1 MFNIPYI
8 DMVTV
13 QSWHNT
19 IKVQPVCYSQHIQ
32 ELILRIFDNSSAI
45 YLSSVRHE
53 LELCKHQS
61 FAKECCQAAN
71 TDSHWISSKQFWR
84 QSQQGVTVLS
94 TVKTCKIFS
103 QIGISYEFSS
113 EKRKTVKT

>member
-19 IKVQPVCYSQHIQ
+19 IKVQPVCYSHYIQ
-32 ELILRIFDNSSAI
+32 ELILRIFDFSFVI
-45 YLSSVRHE
+45 YLCSGDLYAMNSNCVNIS
-53 LELCKHQS
+53 LSQK
-61 FAKECCQAAN
+61 KAAN

-94 TVKTCKIFS
+94 TVKTCKIF
-103 QIGISYEFSS
+103 
-113 EKRKTVKT
+113 

>member
-19 IKVQPVCYSQHIQ
+19 IKVQPVCYSQYIQ
-32 ELILRIFDNSSAI
+32 ELILRIFDFSFAI
-45 YLSSVRHE
+45 YLCSGDLYAMNSNCV
-53 LELCKHQS
+53 
-61 FAKECCQAAN
+61 N
-71 TDSHWISSKQFWR
+71 ISHWISSKQFWR

-94 TVKTCKIFS
+94 TVKTCKIF
-103 QIGISYEFSS
+103 
-113 EKRKTVKT
+113 